1 MPLEYYQLKIAVL
14 DTVKKTQ
21 GKRSMGSSLGIAV
34 LVVAFVVLLWTFL
47 WVARLMS
54 HRDHRKKPRARIAS
68 ENMPE
73 DAPTV
78 LAEEEPEHVHGR
90 GYGANYGLLLGA
102 LSCALFFVTQTP
114 LLLALTCV
122 GFFYSGR
129 ALLRGLRY
137 FRVVVWRALAGVIL
151 NLAALAMHVLFA
163 MGQLPFPVLDVAAG
177 LL

>member
-1 MPLEYYQLKIAVL
+1 
-14 DTVKKTQ
+14 
-21 GKRSMGSSLGIAV
+21 MGSSLGIAV
-34 LVVAFVVLLWTFL
+34 LVVAFFVLLWTFL

-54 HRDHRKKPRARIAS
+54 HRDHRKKPRVRITS
-68 ENMPE
+68 EDSPE
-73 DAPTV
+73 GAPQDTPTIV
-78 LAEEEPEHVHGR
+78 AEEPEIVRGR

-122 GFFYSGR
+122 GFFYSTR
-129 ALLRGLRY
+129 ALLRGLRH
-137 FRVVVWRALAGVIL
+137 FRVVVWRALAGVLL

>member
-1 MPLEYYQLKIAVL
+1 
-14 DTVKKTQ
+14 
-21 GKRSMGSSLGIAV
+21 MGSSLGIAV

-54 HRDHRKKPRARIAS
+54 HRETPRARILTTGT
-68 ENMPE
+68 PE
-73 DAPTV
+73 DVPQDMPTV
-78 LAEEEPEHVHGR
+78 VVEEEPEIVRGR

-122 GFFYSGR
+122 GLYYSAR
-129 ALLRGLRY
+129 AVLRGLRH